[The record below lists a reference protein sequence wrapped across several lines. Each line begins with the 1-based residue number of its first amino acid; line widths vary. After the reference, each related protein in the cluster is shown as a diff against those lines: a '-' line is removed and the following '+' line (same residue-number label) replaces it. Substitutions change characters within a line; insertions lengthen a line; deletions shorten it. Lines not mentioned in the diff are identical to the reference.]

1 MARVGDWKPDRFEAR
16 GGHAVKPLALGDLDV
31 DEVVLFGLIEILDP
45 VWLTSE
51 LVQYL

>member
-16 GGHAVKPLALGDLDV
+16 GGHAVEPLALGDLDV

-45 VWLTSE
+45 
-51 LVQYL
+51 YG